1 MTRVVRFHETGGPE
15 VLRFENLDIGAP
27 GKGEMRVR
35 VEAIGLNRAEASFR
49 AGRYLEAAKLPARVG
64 YEASAVIE
72 TLGEGVTG
80 FAPGEAVSVIPAFSM
95 NRYGIYAEAAIVPAS
110 AVVKR
115 PAGLGPVE
123 AAAVWM
129 QYLTAYGALIDI
141 ARIAKGDAVLIPA
154 ASSSVGLAA
163 IQLCNQVGAVP
174 IASTR
179 TSAKAAALREAG
191 AAHVIA
197 TTEQDLV
204 AEIMRITGGQGA
216 RVIFDPVAGPGVEK
230 LVDAVKHRGILI
242 VYGNLSGQPTPF
254 PRGASRKALT
264 MRGYT
269 LFEITSD
276 AERRARAIDFVTRG
290 LEAGSLKPIVD
301 KTFPLERIVD
311 AHRYL
316 ESNQQ
321 FGKIIVTVGG

>member
-1 MTRVVRFHETGGPE
+1 
-15 VLRFENLDIGAP
+15 
-27 GKGEMRVR
+27 
-35 VEAIGLNRAEASFR
+35 
-49 AGRYLEAAKLPARVG
+49 
-64 YEASAVIE
+64 
-72 TLGEGVTG
+72 
-80 FAPGEAVSVIPAFSM
+80 
-95 NRYGIYAEAAIVPAS
+95 
-110 AVVKR
+110 VVKR

-129 QYLTAYGALIDI
+129 QYLTTYGALVDI

-204 AEIMRITGGQGA
+204 AEIMRITDGQGA

-230 LVDAVKHRGILI
+230 LVEAVKRGGILI

-254 PRGASRKALT
+254 PRSASRKALA

-276 AERRARAIDFVTRG
+276 AERRTRAIDFVMRG

-321 FGKIIVTVGG
+321 FGKIVVTVGA